1 MLISLNWIRDFV
13 DLPRDVSPPELGE
26 RFTLTCAEIEGVERI
41 RVDARG
47 LIAARVVSNR
57 ELPGSRGL
65 RHVVL
70 DVGGGRTVETVTAAP
85 LLHVG
90 TCVVYAPPGAS
101 LAAFGVIR
109 EAKVEGHA
117 SVGMILPGEAIGI
130 EMAVQTAIVL
140 PPYAEPGE
148 ELAAEAFDDWVIE
161 VDNKSIT
168 HRPDLWGHY
177 GIARE
182 LAAMYRSELKP
193 YPVVPLEE
201 LTDVDLPEIPITIDD
216 PGRCPRYSGLR
227 FGSVGSQAAP
237 LWMQLRLGH
246 VGLRPIDCL
255 VDLTN
260 YIMMEL
266 GQPMH
271 AFDGDKVERIEVG
284 LAEPRSTFVTLDG
297 IERALPDAALMILSN
312 RRPIALAGIMGGL
325 DTEIR
330 AQTQSL
336 LLESANFEPATIRRC
351 ANALGLRTDACVRF
365 EKSLDPANTVLA
377 IQRFMHLA
385 RPEFPQMKPA
395 SRLSDAYP
403 EPAEPVT
410 VEVDP
415 HFAARFM
422 GHPIEAKDIVE
433 ILTPLGFT
441 VEDDADKLLVGVPSW
456 RATKD
461 ISIEADVIEEVA
473 RYVGYNSIEPVLPD
487 VEVRCFEPNAQHE
500 VEQASLRLLCLG
512 LSFSEIHGYIWYDSN
527 WTRRLGFDPGP
538 CCELKNPASAAM
550 HLLRQTLVPGLL
562 AAVDLNRHYAADLR
576 LVELGGVF
584 FPEGSQVQ
592 EAHERRHLGLV
603 CARRQKGAEE
613 TLLAELKGVVE
624 TWSGQTLGR
633 PARFEPHPADN
644 ARPWEHPQMT
654 AHVVVGDVPAGRLSA
669 LPLGLRRAMDEHLA
683 AWSVAWAELEL
694 NGLCGPAPVEKLRPV
709 PAHPEVD
716 LDFSFLVP
724 VSVRYTA
731 VANQLAGFE
740 HALLKRVSY
749 VGCYEG
755 KSVPAGRR
763 SLTVRCRIG
772 DPTRTL
778 VDDDIA
784 SFRTAFEGFLGACGW
799 SLRR

>member
-1 MLISLNWIRDFV
+1 MLVSLNWIRDFV
-13 DLPRDVSPPELGE
+13 DLPRDVSPPELAE
-26 RFTLTCAEIEGVERI
+26 RFTLTCAEIEGLEPI

-47 LIAARVVSNR
+47 LIAARVLCHR
-57 ELPGSRGL
+57 ELSGGRGL
-65 RHVVL
+65 RQVVL
-70 DVGGGRTVETVTAAP
+70 ETGGGKTIETVTTAS
-85 LLHVG
+85 LLPEG
-90 TCVVYAPPGAS
+90 GCVVYAPPGAS

-109 EAKVEGHA
+109 EAKIEGHA
-117 SVGMILPGEAIGI
+117 SVGMILPGEALGMA
-130 EMAVQTAIVL
+130 MAVQTAVFL

-148 ELAAEAFDDWVIE
+148 ELPPEAFDDWVIE

-182 LAAMYRSELKP
+182 LAAMYRCELKP
-193 YPVVPLEE
+193 YPVVRLEE
-201 LTDVDLPEIPITIDD
+201 LTGVDLPEIPIAIDD
-216 PGRCPRYSGLR
+216 PRRCPRYSGLR
-227 FGSVGSQAAP
+227 FGNVGSQAAP

-260 YIMMEL
+260 YIMLEL

-284 LAEPRSTFVTLDG
+284 LAELGTTFVTLDG
-297 IERALPDAALMILSN
+297 IERALPDEALMILCN

-330 AQTQSL
+330 PQTQSL
-336 LLESANFEPATIRRC
+336 LLESANFEPSTIRRC

-365 EKSLDPANTVLA
+365 EKSLDPTNTVLA

-385 RPEFPQMKPA
+385 RPEFPQMQLA

-403 EPAEPVT
+403 EPAEAVR
-410 VEVDP
+410 VEVNSR
-415 HFAARFM
+415 FVARFM
-422 GHPIEAKDIVE
+422 GHPIEDKDIVD
-433 ILTPLGFT
+433 ILTPLGFH
-441 VEDDADKLLVGVPSW
+441 VESAGDRLVVEVPSW

-473 RYVGYNSIEPVLPD
+473 RYVGFNSIEPVLPD
-487 VEVRCFEPNAQHE
+487 VEVRCFEPNALHE
-500 VEQASLRLLCLG
+500 LEQASLRLLCLG
-512 LSFSEIHGYIWYDSN
+512 LSFCEIQGYIWYDSN
-527 WTRRLGFDPGP
+527 WTRRLKFDPGP
-538 CCELKNPASAAM
+538 CCELKNPASAGM
-550 HLLRQTLVPGLL
+550 HLLRQTLMPGLL
-562 AAVDLNRHYAADLR
+562 AAVELNRHYAADLR

-584 FPEGSQVQ
+584 FPE
-592 EAHERRHLGLV
+592 EPPDRDPHERRHLGLV
-603 CARRQKGAEE
+603 LARRQKGVEE
-613 TLLAELKGVVE
+613 TLLAELKGVLE
-624 TWSGQTLGR
+624 TWSTQTLGR
-633 PARFEPHPADN
+633 PARFEPDQTGA

-654 AHVVVGDVPAGRLSA
+654 ARVVVGDAPVGRLSA
-669 LPLGLRRAMDEHLA
+669 LPLSLRRAMDEHLA
-683 AWSVAWAELEL
+683 AWSAVWAEIEL
-694 NGLCGPAPVEKLRPV
+694 NGLCTPSPVEKLRPV

-724 VSVRYTA
+724 VSARYTA
-731 VANQLAGFE
+731 VAGQLAGFE
-740 HALLKRVSY
+740 HALLKRISY

-755 KSVPAGRR
+755 KSIPSDRR

-772 DPTRTL
+772 DSARTL

-784 SFRTAFEGFLGACGW
+784 SFRVAFEGFLGTCGW
-799 SLRR
+799 TLRQ